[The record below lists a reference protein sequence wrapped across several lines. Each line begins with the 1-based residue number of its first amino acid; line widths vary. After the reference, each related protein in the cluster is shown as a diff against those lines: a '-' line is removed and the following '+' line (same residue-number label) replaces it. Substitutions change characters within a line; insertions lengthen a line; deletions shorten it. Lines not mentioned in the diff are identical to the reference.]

1 MGKVDKKLR
10 KKGKDRWH
18 IAEDNENNQKGTK
31 RKNNQK
37 RKTILA
43 ELAKTTQESK
53 GKSFT

>member
-18 IAEDNENNQKGTK
+18 TAEDNENNQKGTK